1 MILNKVSGLLTAHLV
16 KLLLTYFMKHCL
28 TAFMM
33 AVVLLSCVSEKNLT
47 PELETPSSIDNQL
60 EANYLQGEARVYL
73 SEELVDMVE
82 HAAENGT
89 IETKSAGMNAALAE
103 LGITEMYRLF
113 PHAGEYEERTRAE
126 GLHRWYV
133 VKYSHDVTLTKAQVS
148 LEQVPGID
156 LFEPVRQIKINDFN
170 DLTSDLWGLLNQS
183 NPGFDI
189 NVKPVW
195 DEYTVGNPDVIV
207 SVVDDGID
215 LKHEDLADNCLAS
228 NHYNAVSGTSYI
240 NAGDHGTHVAGIIA
254 AVNNNGKGVASVAG
268 GDKAKGLPG
277 VKLMSCQIFQ
287 ENSDG
292 TTTGAGGAAAI
303 KWGADHGAVI
313 SQNSWGYTFDADG
326 NGSLEGD
333 ELTKALN
340 ARISASDKAAVD
352 YFIKYAGCDN
362 KGNQLPN
369 SPMKGGVVI
378 FAAGNDN
385 IAMGAPAEYD
395 QVIAVGSV
403 ASNGTKSTFSNYGDW
418 VDVCA
423 PGTTIMSTV
432 PGNQYQTMSGTSM
445 ACPHVSG
452 VAALIVSY
460 FGGPGFTNEMLK
472 EKILN
477 SANYEVVPKRHKI
490 GGLVDTYGAFVYGND
505 KAPAAVADLAVSG
518 RGNNIDLELTTTD
531 DEDGKPA
538 YGYLAIYGHDMAS
551 VQAATPN
558 SLVGVESM
566 AFRTEAA
573 AGTKV
578 QFVVS
583 GVDFESQYYVKVLAY
598 SYGRS
603 YSAATEV
610 FPVMTTEN
618 HPPVVTLD
626 YDGDFILM
634 SSQTLNIPVTAS
646 DPDGHAVEVKLQE
659 GSGAETLT
667 FNPDGR
673 WRLVIKGTAAEIGSY
688 LLKIV
693 ATDEFGMSSV
703 YPIAYEIKENSAPEK
718 LKDIEDVLLTA
729 KGREF
734 IIDMA
739 EYVHDPD
746 GEQLKYDI
754 VAANSKIA
762 FINVKGDKLI
772 GTALAYG
779 STDMTIIAKDARGE
793 KVVFEFKV
801 TVKDPSDPLSVYPN
815 PVKDYLNVATLDMAE
830 TSIDIYN
837 STGKLV
843 YSTVEQVSA
852 TEPLQI
858 DMRDYAPGTYSVQVA
873 FGGKEYRKN
882 VVKL

>member
-1 MILNKVSGLLTAHLV
+1 
-16 KLLLTYFMKHCL
+16 MKHCL

-33 AVVLLSCVSEKNLT
+33 AVVLLSCVREENLA
-47 PELETPSSIDNQL
+47 PEFETPSAIDNQL

-73 SEELVDMVE
+73 SEELAEMVE

-89 IETKSAGMNAALAE
+89 VETKSPGMNAAMSE

-113 PHAGEYEERTRAE
+113 PHAGEFEERTRAE

-133 VKYSHDVTLTKAQVS
+133 VKYSHDVAVTKAQGS

-156 LFEPVRQIKINDFN
+156 IFEPVRQIKINDFN
-170 DLTSDLWGLLNQS
+170 DLTSEMWGLYNQS
-183 NPGFDI
+183 NRGFDI

-195 DEYTVGNPDVIV
+195 EEYTVGNPDVIV

-228 NHYNAVSGTSYI
+228 NHYNAVTGTSYI
-240 NAGDHGTHVAGIIA
+240 KAGDHGTHVAGTIA
-254 AVNNNGKGVASVAG
+254 AVSNNGKGVAGIAG

-287 ENSDG
+287 ENADG
-292 TTTGAGGAAAI
+292 STTGVGGAAGI

-313 SQNSWGYTFDADG
+313 SQNSWGYSFDADG
-326 NGSLEGD
+326 NGSLEGE
-333 ELTKALN
+333 ELTRALS

-362 KGNQLPN
+362 KGNQLAN

-395 QVIAVGSV
+395 AVIAVGSV

-423 PGTTIMSTV
+423 PGTTILSTV
-432 PGNQYQTMSGTSM
+432 PGSQYKAMSGTSM

-472 EKILN
+472 ERIVN
-477 SANYEVVPKRHKI
+477 SANCEIVPSRYKI

-505 KAPAAVADLAVSG
+505 KAPAAVTDLLVSG
-518 RGNNIDLELTTTD
+518 RGNNIDLELTTTA

-538 YGYLAIYGHDMAS
+538 YGYLAVYGHDLAS
-551 VQAATPN
+551 VQTATPS

-566 AFRTEAA
+566 AFRTEEL

-578 QFVVS
+578 QFTVT

-603 YSAATEV
+603 YSASTEALS
-610 FPVMTTEN
+610 VMTTEN
-618 HPPVVTLD
+618 HAPVVTLE
-626 YDGDFILM
+626 YDGDFIMM

-646 DPDGHAVEVKLQE
+646 DPDGHAVEVELQE

-673 WRLVIKGTAAEIGSY
+673 WRLEIKGTEAEIGSY

-693 ATDEFGMSSV
+693 ATDEFGLSSV
-703 YPIAYEIKENSAPEK
+703 YPIPYVIKENSAPEK
-718 LKDIEDVLLTA
+718 IKDIEDVLLTA
-729 KGREF
+729 KGKEF
-734 IIDMA
+734 VIDMT
-739 EYVHDPD
+739 EYVNDPD
-746 GEQLKYDI
+746 GEQLKYD
-754 VAANSKIA
+754 VTAANAKVA
-762 FINVKGDKLI
+762 FVNVKGDKLV

-779 STDMTIIAKDARGE
+779 STDMTVTAKDARGE
-793 KVVFEFKV
+793 KVVFTFKV
-801 TVKDPSDPLSVYPN
+801 TVKDPSDPLSLYPN
-815 PVKDYLNVATLDMAE
+815 PVKDFLNVATLDPADTE
-830 TSIDIYN
+830 IIIAS
-837 STGKLV
+837 STGKV
-843 YSTVEQVSA
+843 MFQETMTVSA
-852 TEPLQI
+852 QEPARI
-858 DMRDYAPGTYSVQVA
+858 DMTSYVPGTYSVKVK
-873 FGGKEYRKN
+873 FGGKEYKKN